1 VFHEHL
7 GIKKK
12 DLFQEI
18 DEYIATK
25 NPPTELANQLHAVRN
40 VGNFAAHP
48 LADKL
53 AGTIVDV
60 EPGEAEWLLEL
71 LDVFLDHVFVEPART
86 AARKARLN
94 AKLGAVGKP
103 PMK

>member
-1 VFHEHL
+1 
-7 GIKKK
+7 
-12 DLFQEI
+12 
-18 DEYIATK
+18 
-25 NPPTELANQLHAVRN
+25 
-40 VGNFAAHP
+40 
-48 LADKL
+48 
-53 AGTIVDV
+53 VDV

-94 AKLGAVGKP
+94 AKLGTVGKH